1 MPLLATHTHRA
12 TGKKS
17 SPDITIVHAQQAERY
32 EWKVLDKLGSSDHN
46 PILITREAE
55 GLSKVNLKYAY
66 RWDLKNAK
74 YEEFREQ
81 VEETLPER
89 YEEKSL
95 HKLEKILRKKI
106 TEAAEKHIGKKAY
119 KRDAVPGLTK
129 EVKKEI
135 EVRNQLK
142 KKSKEEGG
150 RRKWIDKCKEVNEM
164 IRKEKAESWKEYVD
178 GLDTKTN
185 CKQVWK
191 TIRNLDGRVSQRKDN
206 EVLVVEGKGY
216 VNDKDKAREFA
227 KTYKKVSRIGIGPKD
242 RETKRAN
249 RAYMNSRHETES
261 EYEEELTW
269 SELEGAIKEVK
280 PNKAPGEDTIPHDLI
295 KELGPKA
302 RKFILHMYNRVWK
315 GEEIPQ
321 RWRQGHTDQSR

>member
-1 MPLLATHTHRA
+1 
-12 TGKKS
+12 
-17 SPDITIVHAQQAERY
+17 
-32 EWKVLDKLGSSDHN
+32 
-46 PILITREAE
+46 
-55 GLSKVNLKYAY
+55 
-66 RWDLKNAK
+66 
-74 YEEFREQ
+74 
-81 VEETLPER
+81 
-89 YEEKSL
+89 
-95 HKLEKILRKKI
+95 
-106 TEAAEKHIGKKAY
+106 
-119 KRDAVPGLTK
+119 
-129 EVKKEI
+129 
-135 EVRNQLK
+135 
-142 KKSKEEGG
+142 
-150 RRKWIDKCKEVNEM
+150 M

-321 RWRQGHTDQSR
+321 RWRTAVIKPILKDGKDPEQTGSV